1 VSAADAA
8 TPLRVSIVVP
18 VLNEAPRLPGLLAQL
33 QAGFPDCEVILVD
46 GGSTDGSPD
55 LVRPPARLVP
65 SARGRGRQLNA
76 GAAAATG
83 DVLWFHHADTY
94 VEPAA
99 MAQVRGALAD
109 PGVVGGGLS
118 LRFDRRT
125 PALAWV
131 AATSNARARRLHQ
144 IFGDQAMF
152 VRREVFER
160 LGGFPDFP
168 VMEDLELSRRLA
180 RVGRLAVLPA
190 TSTASAR
197 RFTEHGT
204 LRLLIFMQWLK
215 VLYFA
220 GVDPADLARRYAAG
234 PPRLRR
240 RPGAAVPAG
249 STPEQPV
256 TGPPH
261 LTVVRG
267 ASE

>member
-1 VSAADAA
+1 MTAADAETA
-8 TPLRVSIVVP
+8 LRVSIVVP

-33 QAGFPDCEVILVD
+33 HRDFPDCEIIVVD
-46 GGSTDGSPD
+46 GGSTDGSPE
-55 LVRPPARLVP
+55 LVRPPTRLIP

-83 DVLWFHHADTY
+83 DVLWFHHADT
-94 VEPAA
+94 
-99 MAQVRGALAD
+99 QVAPSALPQLRAALAD

-125 PALAWV
+125 PALRWV
-131 AATSNARARRLHQ
+131 AMTSNARARRLHQ
-144 IFGDQAMF
+144 IFGDQTMF
-152 VRREVFER
+152 VRREAFER

-180 RVGRLAVLPA
+180 RAGRLAVLPA
-190 TSTASAR
+190 TSTAAAR

-204 LRLLIFMQWLK
+204 LRLLLFMQWLK
-215 VLYFA
+215 ALYFA
-220 GVDPADLARRYAAG
+220 GVDPAELARRYAAG
-234 PPRLRR
+234 PPRLRL
-240 RPGAAVPAG
+240 RPSAHGHRTA
-249 STPEQPV
+249 EQPV
-256 TGPPH
+256 PAPPR